1 MTSTNLT
8 NPRAADNRLTNVPV
22 ANILMCLCGFS
33 LLFLSSVACSSL
45 GLGNEDT
52 LVVTD
57 EGVREEFAPA
67 DLESWTERSF
77 LGNTSYEAVDLDGR
91 TVLKAET
98 DGKASLLFRSVNL
111 DLNKFPIVEWSW
123 KITEPYPGDSSVE
136 DYERTQT
143 GDDFPARIYIVY
155 QEGFLPTDSIA
166 INYVWAG
173 QEPVGASWNNPF
185 TSKAKMVV
193 VESGDENAGTWQSYR
208 RNIKEDFKTLFGVD
222 VDRVNGYAVMVDGDN
237 SKQKTTSWFDFLAFL
252 PNDSDE

>member
-1 MTSTNLT
+1 MTSVNMTNKQLRDNRFTNL
-8 NPRAADNRLTNVPV
+8 PV
-22 ANILMCLCGFS
+22 ANRLICLTGFS

-45 GLGNEDT
+45 GLSDADS
-52 LVVTD
+52 VVATD

-67 DLESWTERSF
+67 DIESWMERSF

-91 TVLKAET
+91 SVLKAET
-98 DGKASLLFRSVNL
+98 DGKASLLFRSANL

-123 KITEPYPGDSSVE
+123 KITSSYQAGPTAAA
-136 DYERTQT
+136 DFERTQT
-143 GDDFPARIYIVY
+143 GDDFPARIYVVY
-155 QEGFLPTDSIA
+155 QQGFLPTDAIA

-173 QEPVGASWNNPF
+173 QEPVGASWTNPF
-185 TSKAKMVV
+185 TSKAKMLV

-208 RNIKEDFKTLFGVD
+208 RNIQEDFKTLFGVD

-252 PNDSDE
+252 PRDSK